1 MADCPVARTEGNV
14 GEFFRAGVGIVLRR
28 RSTGEVLTF
37 ERIGLPGAWQYPQ
50 GGIEAGED
58 PREAVWRELREEI
71 GLSTADVELVSEHAR
86 WTTYELPPEAR
97 STKTGR
103 GQTQRWFLFDV
114 DADNPPLALAAHSS
128 PEFRS
133 WRWVMPAVAAAT
145 AVGFRQATY
154 REVATWLGDEADGRA

>member
-1 MADCPVARTEGNV
+1 M

-28 RSTGEVLTF
+28 RSTGDVLTF
-37 ERIGLPGAWQYPQ
+37 ERIGPPGAWQYPQ

-58 PREAVWRELREEI
+58 PLGAAWRELREEI
-71 GLSTADVELVSEHAR
+71 GLSSANAELVSEHTR

-114 DADNPPLALAAHSS
+114 DDDPPLALAAHSA
-128 PEFRS
+128 PEFRA
-133 WRWVMPAVAAAT
+133 WRWVTPAVAAAT

-154 REVATWLGDEADGRA
+154 REVATWLADEADGSA

>member
-1 MADCPVARTEGNV
+1 M

-37 ERIGLPGAWQYPQ
+37 ERVGLRGAWQYPQ
-50 GGIEAGED
+50 GGIEAGEAPLD
-58 PREAVWRELREEI
+58 AAWRELREEI
-71 GLSTADVELVSEHAR
+71 GLSSTDVEFVSEHPR

-114 DADNPPLALAAHSS
+114 ADDPPLALTAHSS

-133 WRWVMPAVAAAT
+133 WRWVTPAAAAAS
-145 AVGFRQATY
+145 AVGFRQPTY
-154 REVATWLGDEADGRA
+154 HELASWLGEEVDGRG